1 MRNKLQRLKFQRIF
15 SIVLCVL
22 CVAFIFSNSLDD
34 AARSSDKSGAVVA
47 ILQGIADV
55 FFDDVTVS
63 ENIVRTVAHFAEFA
77 LLGFCLI
84 FAVKTF
90 TQRYIQNIFVAFFT
104 ALAVAVVDEI
114 LQLFSDGRAA
124 DVIDV
129 VVDFSGAVAGMVF
142 FVFVVNLPNII
153 KNIKAV
159 CRRRK
164 DNGKQK

>member
-1 MRNKLQRLKFQRIF
+1 M
-15 SIVLCVL
+15 
-22 CVAFIFSNSLDD
+22 
-34 AARSSDKSGAVVA
+34 
-47 ILQGIADV
+47 
-55 FFDDVTVS
+55 
-63 ENIVRTVAHFAEFA
+63 
-77 LLGFCLI
+77 
-84 FAVKTF
+84 
-90 TQRYIQNIFVAFFT
+90 
-104 ALAVAVVDEI
+104 AVAVVDEI